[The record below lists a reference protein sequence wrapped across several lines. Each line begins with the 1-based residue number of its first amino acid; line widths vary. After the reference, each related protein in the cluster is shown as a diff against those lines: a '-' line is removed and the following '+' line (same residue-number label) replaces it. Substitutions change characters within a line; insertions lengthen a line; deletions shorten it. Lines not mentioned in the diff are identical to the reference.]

1 MERLFEFSHRKL
13 QETPTDF
20 IRYKYD
26 LIKWQGHAFGLVGPR
41 GVGKTTMLLQFIKKN
56 LTEQNTLYVSTD
68 HLYFSNHSLVELAD
82 RFVKMGGEH
91 LFIDE
96 IHKYAGWS
104 KEIKQIIDS
113 YSDLQVVIS
122 GSSILD
128 IYQGMSDLSRR
139 VPIYEMQ
146 GLSFREY
153 LKLFHNIEVPS
164 FTLEEIL
171 SHKAEHINIKHPLLL
186 FHKYLQNGYYP
197 FGMNEEFSM
206 ELMQVINQ
214 TIDVD
219 IPQYAKMNVSVSKK
233 LKHLLMIV
241 AESVPFKPVMQKI
254 ADSIN
259 TSRNNI
265 SDYLIYMERAGLIAQ
280 LRDNTGGI
288 RGLGKV
294 EKVYLDNTNLAYTL
308 SPTQTNVGNVRETF
322 FMNQMRVNNNV
333 MASTISDFQIQDIV
347 FEIGGRKKG
356 KRQIEAAQNG
366 FIVKDDIEVGFANI
380 VPLWTF
386 GLNY

>member
-13 QETPTDF
+13 QETPTKF

-26 LIKWQGHAFGLVGPR
+26 TINWQGRAFGLVGPR
-41 GVGKTTMLLQFIKKN
+41 GVGKSTMLLQYIKKN
-56 LTEQNTLYVSTD
+56 LSEKNTLYVSAD
-68 HLYFSNHSLVELAD
+68 QLYFSNHSLVDFAD
-82 RFVKMGGEH
+82 HFSKMGGEH

-122 GSSILD
+122 GSSVLD

-139 VPIYEMQ
+139 LPVYEMQ

-153 LKLFHNIEVPS
+153 LNLFHNIVVPTFS
-164 FTLEEIL
+164 LEEIL
-171 SHKAEHINIKHPLLL
+171 SHKAEQIDVKHPLQL
-186 FHKYLQNGYYP
+186 FRSYLQNGYYP
-197 FGMNEEFSM
+197 FGNNKEFSM

-219 IPQYAKMNVSVSKK
+219 IPQYAKMNASVSKK
-233 LKHLLMIV
+233 LKHLLQIV

-254 ADSIN
+254 AETIN

-280 LRDNTGGI
+280 LRDETGGI
-288 RGLGKV
+288 RGLGKI
-294 EKVYLDNTNLAYTL
+294 EKLYLDNTNLAYNL
-308 SPTQTNVGNVRETF
+308 STIQANIGNVRETF
-322 FMNQMRVNNNV
+322 FMNQMRVNHNV
-333 MASTISDFQIQDIV
+333 TASSVTDFQINDKV

-356 KRQIEAAQNG
+356 KKQLETVSNG
-366 FIVKDDIEVGFANI
+366 IIVKDDIETGFGNV